1 MCVYVSLCVCV
12 CTCFSVC
19 ECTCV
24 SVYVDVCMFVCVYVS
39 VCVGECV
46 CIQRKCMG
54 PQQFKGFIVE
64 KHFTNLIWLSFI
76 KSIKKKNFA

>member
-1 MCVYVSLCVCV
+1 M
-12 CTCFSVC
+12 
-19 ECTCV
+19 

-76 KSIKKKNFA
+76 KNIKKKTLHELAFVVNSCKVKFMRCSG